1 MASATERAITRLESA
16 LRLLEA
22 ARERRLEEGIDGDDL
37 AAETHSL
44 SHDRAR
50 LAEQLDQ
57 AQSRV
62 ATLEER
68 NREAAARIGTAME
81 TIAALLPEPAGR
93 G

>member
-22 ARERRLEEGIDGDDL
+22 AMERRLEDGASGDDL
-37 AAETHSL
+37 AAENQSL
-44 SHDRAR
+44 SYDRAR

-62 ATLEER
+62 VVLEER
-68 NREAAARIGTAME
+68 NREAATRIETAME
-81 TIAALLPEPAGR
+81 AISALLPGQT
-93 G
+93 GTG